1 MSETTHK
8 HHKYSL
14 LVYLLI
20 ANGITWLG
28 WIPGLIIGAR
38 QGYIMPNFDTY
49 AELFKSG
56 FANSQHIFLGVAFQ
70 LAVYGPLIGG
80 LVATWMDSGKE
91 GLIDLWQRITYWN
104 IGGRWYLTALGITT
118 LLAGL
123 PVAIFALTGG
133 FASSTYTIAYVI
145 FVFIVQ
151 LFTSGFGEE
160 PGWRGFLLPR
170 LLARFAG
177 EKAVWMLGLI
187 WAIWH
192 YPLVA
197 IRTLSMMHDVNV
209 PQMVITI
216 IVSLAGQT
224 MALIG
229 IAFIYVWLYNKTQ
242 SVFLTIVFHA
252 LSNTLGIWLT
262 SFLSEPQAATLFI
275 ALMPWAVVIFMQKRL
290 GKQNFPGILT
300 EKAG

>member
-1 MSETTHK
+1 MSGTTRK

-28 WIPGLIIGAR
+28 WIPGLVIGAQ
-38 QGYIMPNFDTY
+38 QGYTMPNFDTY

-56 FANSQHIFLGVAFQ
+56 FANSQHIFLGIAFQ
-70 LAVYGPLIGG
+70 LAVYGPLLGG

-91 GLIDLWQRITYWN
+91 GLSNLWQRIARWN
-104 IGGRWYLTALGITT
+104 IGGRWYLTALGITA

-123 PVAIFALTGG
+123 PVAIFALMVG
-133 FASSTYTIAYVI
+133 FTPSKYTLSYVL

-170 LLARFAG
+170 LQAHFKG
-177 EKAVWMLGLI
+177 EKAVWVLGLI

-192 YPLVA
+192 YPLV
-197 IRTLSMMHDVNV
+197 IIQTLSMMNNVTV
-209 PQMVITI
+209 PQMIITI
-216 IVSLAGQT
+216 IMSLAGQT

-242 SVFLTIVFHA
+242 SVFLMMVFHA
-252 LSNTLGIWLT
+252 LSNTLGVWLT
-262 SFLSEPQAATLFI
+262 SFLTEPQTATLLI
-275 ALMPWAVVIFMQKRL
+275 ALMPWAIVIFMQKKL
-290 GKQNFPGILT
+290 GKENFPGT
-300 EKAG
+300 EIEMAG